1 MNRIQSIENN
11 LTSINDTVFQ
21 ELCDKLIY
29 SKYKNPVAFARIGS
43 VNGKQKTKKG
53 TPDSF
58 LLMSDG
64 DYIFTETTTNISDKD
79 KLLKDIIACFD
90 YKRTN
95 ISPAKVKE
103 INLFLIST

>member
-1 MNRIQSIENN
+1 
-11 LTSINDTVFQ
+11 
-21 ELCDKLIY
+21 
-29 SKYKNPVAFARIGS
+29 
-43 VNGKQKTKKG
+43 
-53 TPDSF
+53 
-58 LLMSDG
+58 MSDG